1 MAEPDDA
8 DDPGDVAPSRY
19 LLERVEIRGNGRTDA
34 GIIRA
39 YVPIRDGEVLDA
51 ADPRLESVRW
61 RLLSTGWF
69 DDVRVSIE
77 RGSERPYV
85 VLAVQ
90 VTERNTF
97 IVQGLAFGVSEGLLN
112 SDDPNTQVEPY
123 FGISLAEGNLFGTGV
138 GLELAALLSLPQQ
151 GFSLRGGRGSIGG
164 TDWGLTGSLFFNNG
178 REFFGNDDVVVALD
192 ECPDDPAMPCEM
204 SRNAVVVYRRY
215 GGSIG
220 TGVDLGTTLRLGLE
234 WHFEAVELVDR
245 PAAAS
250 HRRGTEI
257 IPIDFHIHDG
267 LSFVSALEIGLEHD
281 ERDQPGLP
289 TSGRHIYVNADLSAQ
304 LIGSSYDFVR
314 VQGGWR
320 EWIRLPEAKHTLRLG
335 LYAGAAVG
343 DTPFFYRF
351 YVADQS
357 DLIPSRMLALN
368 LDRRAPP
375 NLLGTSIA
383 EMRAQELAGRID
395 VEYSLWVWEDSGDVR
410 GLVIYGLVGAYSLLD
425 GEDLRVAIPGYEGFS
440 RAPIDLTFDV
450 GVRLDTVVGV
460 FEIGFSTLLGFV
472 QL

>member
-1 MAEPDDA
+1 
-8 DDPGDVAPSRY
+8 
-19 LLERVEIRGNGRTDA
+19 
-34 GIIRA
+34 
-39 YVPIRDGEVLDA
+39 
-51 ADPRLESVRW
+51 

-267 LSFVSALEIGLEHD
+267 LSFVSALEIG
-281 ERDQPGLP
+281 
-289 TSGRHIYVNADLSAQ
+289 
-304 LIGSSYDFVR
+304 
-314 VQGGWR
+314 
-320 EWIRLPEAKHTLRLG
+320 
-335 LYAGAAVG
+335 
-343 DTPFFYRF
+343 
-351 YVADQS
+351 
-357 DLIPSRMLALN
+357 
-368 LDRRAPP
+368 
-375 NLLGTSIA
+375 
-383 EMRAQELAGRID
+383 
-395 VEYSLWVWEDSGDVR
+395 
-410 GLVIYGLVGAYSLLD
+410 
-425 GEDLRVAIPGYEGFS
+425 
-440 RAPIDLTFDV
+440 
-450 GVRLDTVVGV
+450 
-460 FEIGFSTLLGFV
+460 
-472 QL
+472 